1 MRLSHQRDS
10 NIRTDK
16 YCYIKR
22 EPQNFQKINLDIPR
36 NGLKLGKPTQQ
47 QQTFIIRLKSIAE

>member
-1 MRLSHQRDS
+1 MRLSHQSDS

-22 EPQNFQKINLDIPR
+22 EPQNFQQINVDIPR
-36 NGLKLGKPTQQ
+36 NSIKIGKPTHQP
-47 QQTFIIRLKSIAE
+47 QTFIIRLKSIAE